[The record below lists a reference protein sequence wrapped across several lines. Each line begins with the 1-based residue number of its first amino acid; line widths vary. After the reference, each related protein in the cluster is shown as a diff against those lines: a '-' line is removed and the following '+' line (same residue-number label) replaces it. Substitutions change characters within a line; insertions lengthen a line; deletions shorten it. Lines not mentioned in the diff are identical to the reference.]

1 MRKVEVSE
9 IPELRAYN
17 QTRDALR
24 REVIALKARRRVHLS
39 TLITMVFENTDT
51 VRWQITEMMRV
62 ERIVTDDALAHEVN
76 VYNDLVPN
84 VGELSCTMF
93 LELTDDE
100 SMREWLPKL
109 VGIHDS
115 IELVLSDGSRVR
127 GFDPKADRLT
137 RQEVTCAVHY
147 LKFVF
152 DDEQRSD
159 LTAGRVSI
167 EAVESIHPLYRERS
181 QLSTTQQLELHNDL
195 SAA

>member
-93 LELTDDE
+93 LELTDEE

-115 IELVLSDGSRVR
+115 VGLPSDRIR
-127 GFDPKADRLT
+127 GH
-137 RQEVTCAVHY
+137 EIH
-147 LKFVF
+147 
-152 DDEQRSD
+152 RS
-159 LTAGRVSI
+159 AP
-167 EAVESIHPLYRERS
+167 A
-181 QLSTTQQLELHNDL
+181 QLSHEFQPVSVAIHASTRRR
-195 SAA
+195 